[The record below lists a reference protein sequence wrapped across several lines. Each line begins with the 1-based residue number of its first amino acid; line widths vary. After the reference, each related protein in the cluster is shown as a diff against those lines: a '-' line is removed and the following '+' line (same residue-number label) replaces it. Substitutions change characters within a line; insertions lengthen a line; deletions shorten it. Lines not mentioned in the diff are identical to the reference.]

1 MTPLK
6 AESGTYSWVE
16 KLLQSLIVVFTT
28 LTSIYIFVAL
38 IANFVSFQ
46 LWGTSLALI
55 EPSATMS
62 PDEIAAYKLSQFM
75 YQIGAFLVPPLFLLL
90 ITRQNFWSFFN
101 LNKPVTKLGM
111 VWVLGFLIL
120 SIPASSFLY
129 ELLQGVEWPDALEKS
144 EALNGDL
151 MEQLLA
157 GSGILSL
164 VSNMI
169 MFALVPA
176 IVEEIFFRGLVQR
189 LVHNFSGNAH
199 WAVIV
204 SATSFAFIHGQASG
218 ILGFLLMGFVLG
230 YLYQFTGNLR
240 LTMIFHF
247 LNNLFTLSVDMLYRE
262 GHIDLNT
269 ESETPIWLGVISLLL
284 LALLFRWFYQS
295 THRPVLKVS
304 SGSPSVAWVKV
315 FENQDVIKAQM
326 VCDRLLTEGYDA
338 VVVNKQDSSYGFGY
352 AEVHVPFHQLDSAAF
367 FVKQIILD

>member
-28 LTSIYIFVAL
+28 LTSVYIFVAL

-90 ITRQNFWSFFN
+90 ITRQNVWSFFN
-101 LNKPVTKLGM
+101 LNKPVAKIGM
-111 VWVLGFLIL
+111 VWILGFLIL

-157 GSGILSL
+157 GSGMLSL

-189 LVHNFSGNAH
+189 LVHNFSGNGH

-204 SATSFAFIHGQASG
+204 SATSFALIHGQASG

-269 ESETPIWLGVISLLL
+269 ESETPIWLGVISLVL